1 MTKRI
6 LSKLPSAPLV
16 RTAAAVATAAVIA
29 AVVAAAPSF
38 AGSTFLTHKQATKTF
53 LTREEAKTKY
63 AKAKS
68 VPPAPIARAV
78 SSTALFGPI
87 NSTSKYEVTG
97 ARTTFK
103 TDTAALVTVT
113 FSGTSVCTGT
123 TAGVG
128 CPVQILVDG
137 LPASTSDPKRTDILN
152 FDVASTGNPVPT
164 THSTTQTTIV
174 TPGQHDVRV
183 QYAGSTKDASLNFKL
198 TSWNL
203 VVNAYPDPTGAPA
216 G

>member
-1 MTKRI
+1 MIKRT

-16 RTAAAVATAAVIA
+16 RTAAAVATAAVVA
-29 AVVAAAPSF
+29 AAVAAAPSF
-38 AGSTFLTHKQATKTF
+38 AGSSFLTHKQATKTF
-53 LTREEAKTKY
+53 LTRAEAKTKY

-78 SSTALFGPI
+78 SSTALFGPV
-87 NSTSKYEVTG
+87 NTTSKYEVTG

-103 TDTAALVTVT
+103 TDTAALVTAT
-113 FSGTSVCTGT
+113 FSGTSVCTGGK
-123 TAGVG
+123 AGVG

-137 LPASTSDPKRTDILN
+137 LPASTSDPKRKDILN
-152 FDVASTGNPVPT
+152 LDVASTGSPVPT

-183 QYAGSTKDASLNFKL
+183 QYAGSSDASLNFKL